1 MDILEKTKNS
11 FLKLLSLGII
21 YNNLTPNIAWY
32 IILKMESNDVIYNNK
47 SIIMLIIFQAIS
59 SLKIQCLI

>member
-59 SLKIQCLI
+59 SLEIQCLI

>member
-47 SIIMLIIFQAIS
+47 LIIMLIIFQAIS
-59 SLKIQCLI
+59 SLEIQCLI